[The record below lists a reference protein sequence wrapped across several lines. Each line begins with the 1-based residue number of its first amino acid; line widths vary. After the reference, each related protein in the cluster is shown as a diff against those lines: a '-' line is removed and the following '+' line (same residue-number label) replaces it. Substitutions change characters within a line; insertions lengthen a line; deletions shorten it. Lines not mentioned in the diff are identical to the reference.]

1 MSNPDHIPDAH
12 RYCFLNVL
20 TDGGLGS
27 FEMFLQF
34 SLLDTLHPKGAYI
47 GNVFSDTRLVSSC
60 AHPRC
65 SPSIPAMF
73 PVLYLGRNIP
83 T

>member
-1 MSNPDHIPDAH
+1 
-12 RYCFLNVL
+12 
-20 TDGGLGS
+20 
-27 FEMFLQF
+27 
-34 SLLDTLHPKGAYI
+34 
-47 GNVFSDTRLVSSC
+47 LVSSC

-83 T
+83 TWFQLWMLVLGLRLRCGLGLGWSVG